1 MIHWFIVGSGW
12 LERTFTPA
20 SACDRR
26 HPRYLIRG
34 KGMNTTGEVNY
45 TALHERSLTEHDQLS
60 TLTDIYDFRAYSVY
74 IGLPDD

>member
-1 MIHWFIVGSGW
+1 
-12 LERTFTPA
+12 
-20 SACDRR
+20 
-26 HPRYLIRG
+26 
-34 KGMNTTGEVNY
+34 MNTTGEVNY